1 MHPVLLRTRRLV
13 LDEPMPYDAEAVAR
27 YCQDPLFEQY
37 LTTPWPY
44 RRADAEAFLG
54 VHVPESWATGAELT
68 WALRLAHGSQLLGV
82 ISVRS
87 GEHEIGYW
95 IGAEHRGAGYMS
107 EAAIA
112 VVEWALGGGIRHATT
127 LRWRAVEGNV
137 ASAKVARAAGFLRV
151 QPEDPTLPTRDG
163 QGRLPAWHAVLTA
176 PADPAAFASWNDI
189 LGEAA

>member
-1 MHPVLLRTRRLV
+1 VRPVGLRTRRLV
-13 LDEPMPYDAEAVAR
+13 LDEPMPYDAEAVTR
-27 YCQDPLFEQY
+27 YCQDPLFERY

-44 RRADAEAFLG
+44 SRADADAFLG

-68 WALRLAHGSQLLGV
+68 WALRLAHGGRLLGV

-87 GEHEIGYW
+87 VEHEIGYW
-95 IGAEHRGAGYMS
+95 MGAEHRGAGYMS

-112 VVEWALGGGIRHATT
+112 VAEWALGGGIRHATS

-137 ASAKVARAAGFLRV
+137 ASAKVARAAGFRRV
-151 QPEDPTLPTRDG
+151 HPEDPTLPTRDG
-163 QGRLPAWHAVLTA
+163 RGRLPAWHAVRTA
-176 PADPAAFASWNDI
+176 PADPAAFASWSDI

>member
-1 MHPVLLRTRRLV
+1 VRPVGLRTRRLV
-13 LDEPMPYDAEAVAR
+13 LDEPMPYDAEAVTR

-44 RRADAEAFLG
+44 SRADADAFLG

-68 WALRLAHGSQLLGV
+68 WALRLAHGGRLLGV

-95 IGAEHRGAGYMS
+95 MGAEHRGAGYMS

-112 VVEWALGGGIRHATT
+112 VVDWALGGGIRHATS
-127 LRWRAVEGNV
+127 LRWRAIEGNV
-137 ASAKVARAAGFLRV
+137 ASAKVARAAGFRRV
-151 QPEDPTLPTRDG
+151 HPEDATLPTRDG
-163 QGRLPAWHAVLTA
+163 RGRLPAWHAVRTA
-176 PADPAAFASWNDI
+176 PADPAAFASWTDI